1 MQGMTWQKN
10 VFFFLCFFSIAQYG
24 FAVNWNSVKAGP
36 VQVEKPMP
44 IKGLTGVGINSMAL
58 WSGASEVRTAEKLV
72 LHLSPLETYGFSHVV
87 LIVCADWIIEGY
99 CRKGFKGLTKERIVA
114 FTKAVVEKTNLHVV
128 LSLKAY
134 DQKKISGK
142 NTSKLQTSLEEEEA
156 TQQAFAEAWTFLA
169 ESFKHIERERLSFN
183 LLNEPEFEL
192 PAPSSSK
199 RDKWLMIASN
209 AVEAIRAISPD
220 RVIILEGIG
229 KSLFANRK
237 KTRYRHSSVNN
248 LVKPI
253 SYEDIIYGF
262 HNYEPDKFLQ
272 QAKYR
277 SGVVGNPHTEAV
289 TKAVIKDAARL
300 TKWANENK
308 VSVIL
313 SETGCIGYVDGKTE
327 GPRNREDCGLFARD
341 VYDSYVTNGVPVT
354 WWALEKEKTIYER
367 DRPTDKVWM
376 PAKRVP
382 DKYIFR
388 GFRLNF

>member
-1 MQGMTWQKN
+1 MGLLRTSLLVVLSCTVM
-10 VFFFLCFFSIAQYG
+10 SAQ
-24 FAVNWNSVKAGP
+24 AANWNSGKAKPVK
-36 VQVEKPMP
+36 VKTSIP
-44 IKGLTGVGINSMAL
+44 ISGLTGVGINSMAL

-72 LHLSPLETYGFSHVV
+72 SHLSPLETYGFSHVV
-87 LIVCADWIIEGY
+87 LVVCADWIIEGY

-142 NTSKLQTSLEEEEA
+142 NTSKLQMSLEKKET

-169 ESFKHIERERLSFN
+169 DSFKHIERDRLSFN

-199 RDKWLMIASN
+199 RDKWLTIASN
-209 AVEAIRAISPD
+209 AIEEIRAISPD

-229 KSLFANRK
+229 KSLFATRK
-237 KTRYRHSSVNN
+237 QTRYRHSSVNN
-248 LVKPI
+248 LIRPI
-253 SYEDIIYGF
+253 PYEDIVYGF

-300 TKWANENK
+300 TEWANRNN
-308 VSVIL
+308 VPVIL

-327 GPRNREDCGLFARD
+327 GPKNPEDCGLFARD
-341 VYDSYVTNGVPVT
+341 IYDTYVTNGVPVT
-354 WWALEKEKTIYER
+354 WWALEKEKTIYVR
-367 DRPTDKVWM
+367 DASSDKVWM
-376 PAKRVP
+376 PRERIP
-382 DKYIFR
+382 DEAIFS
-388 GFRLNF
+388 GFRLKH

>member
-1 MQGMTWQKN
+1 MA
-10 VFFFLCFFSIAQYG
+10 FLC
-24 FAVNWNSVKAGP
+24 
-36 VQVEKPMP
+36 
-44 IKGLTGVGINSMAL
+44 
-58 WSGASEVRTAEKLV
+58 
-72 LHLSPLETYGFSHVV
+72 FSHVV
-87 LIVCADWIIEGY
+87 LVVCADWIIEGY

-142 NTSKLQTSLEEEEA
+142 NTSKLQTSLEKKET

-169 ESFKHIERERLSFN
+169 DSFKHIERDRLSFN

-199 RDKWLMIASN
+199 RDKWLTIASN
-209 AVEAIRAISPD
+209 AIEEIRAISPD

-237 KTRYRHSSVNN
+237 QTRYRHSSVNN
-248 LVKPI
+248 LIRPI
-253 SYEDIIYGF
+253 PYEDIVYGF

-300 TKWANENK
+300 TEWANRNN
-308 VSVIL
+308 VPVIL

-327 GPRNREDCGLFARD
+327 GPKNPEDCGLFARD
-341 VYDSYVTNGVPVT
+341 IYDTYVTNGVPVT
-354 WWALEKEKTIYER
+354 WWALEKEKTIYVR
-367 DRPTDKVWM
+367 DASSDKVWM
-376 PAKRVP
+376 PRERIP
-382 DKYIFR
+382 DEAIFS
-388 GFRLNF
+388 GFRLKH

>member
-1 MQGMTWQKN
+1 MGLLRTSLLVVLSCTVM
-10 VFFFLCFFSIAQYG
+10 SAQ
-24 FAVNWNSVKAGP
+24 AANWNSGKAKPVK
-36 VQVEKPMP
+36 VKTFIP
-44 IKGLTGVGINSMAL
+44 ISGLTGVGINSMAL

-72 LHLSPLETYGFSHVV
+72 SHLSPLETYGFSHVV
-87 LIVCADWIIEGY
+87 LVVCADWIIEGY

-142 NTSKLQTSLEEEEA
+142 NTSKLQMSLEKKET

-169 ESFKHIERERLSFN
+169 DSFKHIERDRLSFN

-199 RDKWLMIASN
+199 RDKWLTIASN
-209 AVEAIRAISPD
+209 AIEEIRAISPD

-237 KTRYRHSSVNN
+237 QTRYRHSSVNN
-248 LVKPI
+248 LIRPI
-253 SYEDIIYGF
+253 PYEDIVYGF

-300 TKWANENK
+300 TEWANRNN
-308 VSVIL
+308 VPVIL

-327 GPRNREDCGLFARD
+327 GPKNPEDCGLFARD
-341 VYDSYVTNGVPVT
+341 IYDTYVTNGVPVT
-354 WWALEKEKTIYER
+354 WWALEKEKTIYVR
-367 DRPTDKVWM
+367 DASSDKVWM
-376 PAKRVP
+376 PRERIP
-382 DKYIFR
+382 DEAIFS
-388 GFRLNF
+388 GFRLKH

>member
-1 MQGMTWQKN
+1 MGLLRTSLLAVLSCAVM
-10 VFFFLCFFSIAQYG
+10 SAQ
-24 FAVNWNSVKAGP
+24 AANWNSGNAKPVK
-36 VQVEKPMP
+36 VKTSIP
-44 IKGLTGVGINSMAL
+44 ISGLTGVGINSMAL

-72 LHLSPLETYGFSHVV
+72 SHLSPLETYGFSHVV
-87 LIVCADWIIEGY
+87 LVVCADWIIEGY

-134 DQKKISGK
+134 DQRKVSGK
-142 NTSKLQTSLEEEEA
+142 NTSKLQTSLEKKET

-169 ESFKHIERERLSFN
+169 DSFKHIERDRLSFN

-199 RDKWLMIASN
+199 RDKWLTIASN
-209 AVEAIRAISPD
+209 AIEEIRAISPD

-237 KTRYRHSSVNN
+237 QTRYRHSSVNN
-248 LVKPI
+248 LIRPI
-253 SYEDIIYGF
+253 PYEDIVYGF

-300 TKWANENK
+300 TEWANRNN
-308 VSVIL
+308 VPVIL

-327 GPRNREDCGLFARD
+327 GPKNPEDCGLFARD
-341 VYDSYVTNGVPVT
+341 IYDTYVTNGVPVT
-354 WWALEKEKTIYER
+354 WWALEKEKTIYVR
-367 DRPTDKVWM
+367 DASSDKVWM
-376 PAKRVP
+376 PRERIP
-382 DKYIFR
+382 DEAIFS
-388 GFRLNF
+388 GFRLKH

>member
-1 MQGMTWQKN
+1 
-10 VFFFLCFFSIAQYG
+10 
-24 FAVNWNSVKAGP
+24 
-36 VQVEKPMP
+36 
-44 IKGLTGVGINSMAL
+44 
-58 WSGASEVRTAEKLV
+58 
-72 LHLSPLETYGFSHVV
+72 
-87 LIVCADWIIEGY
+87 
-99 CRKGFKGLTKERIVA
+99 
-114 FTKAVVEKTNLHVV
+114 
-128 LSLKAY
+128 
-134 DQKKISGK
+134 
-142 NTSKLQTSLEEEEA
+142 
-156 TQQAFAEAWTFLA
+156 
-169 ESFKHIERERLSFN
+169 
-183 LLNEPEFEL
+183 
-192 PAPSSSK
+192 
-199 RDKWLMIASN
+199 MIASN
-209 AVEAIRAISPD
+209 AVKAIRAISPD

-253 SYEDIIYGF
+253 PYEDIVYGF

-277 SGVVGNPHTEAV
+277 SGFVGNPHTEAV
-289 TKAVIKDAARL
+289 TKAVKKDAARL

-308 VSVIL
+308 VPVIL

-341 VYDSYVTNGVPVT
+341 VYDSYVASGVPVT

-367 DRPTDKVWM
+367 DRATDKVWM

>member
-1 MQGMTWQKN
+1 MGLLRTSLLVVLSCTVM
-10 VFFFLCFFSIAQYG
+10 SAQ
-24 FAVNWNSVKAGP
+24 AANWNSGKAKPVK
-36 VQVEKPMP
+36 VKTSIP
-44 IKGLTGVGINSMAL
+44 ISGLTGVGINSMAL

-72 LHLSPLETYGFSHVV
+72 SHLSPLETYGFSHVV
-87 LIVCADWIIEGY
+87 LVVCADWIIEGY

-142 NTSKLQTSLEEEEA
+142 NTSKLQTSLEKKET
-156 TQQAFAEAWTFLA
+156 TQKAFAEAWTFLA
-169 ESFKHIERERLSFN
+169 DSFKHIERDRLSFN

-199 RDKWLMIASN
+199 RDKWLTIASN
-209 AVEAIRAISPD
+209 AIEEIRAISPD

-237 KTRYRHSSVNN
+237 QTRYRHSSVNN
-248 LVKPI
+248 LIRPI
-253 SYEDIIYGF
+253 PYEDIVYGF

-272 QAKYR
+272 QAQYR

-300 TKWANENK
+300 TEWANKNN
-308 VSVIL
+308 VPVIL

-327 GPRNREDCGLFARD
+327 GPKNPEDCGLFARD
-341 VYDSYVTNGVPVT
+341 IYDTYVTNGVPVT
-354 WWALEKEKTIYER
+354 WWALEKEKTIYVR
-367 DRPTDKVWM
+367 DAPSDKVWM
-376 PAKRVP
+376 PRERIP
-382 DKYIFR
+382 DEAIFS
-388 GFRLNF
+388 GFRLKH

>member
-1 MQGMTWQKN
+1 MGLLRTSLLVVLFCTVM
-10 VFFFLCFFSIAQYG
+10 SAQ
-24 FAVNWNSVKAGP
+24 AANWNSGKAKPVK
-36 VQVEKPMP
+36 VKTSIP
-44 IKGLTGVGINSMAL
+44 ISGLTGVGINSMAL

-72 LHLSPLETYGFSHVV
+72 SHLSPLETYGFSHVV
-87 LIVCADWIIEGY
+87 LVVCADWIIEGY

-142 NTSKLQTSLEEEEA
+142 NTSKLQTSLEKKET

-169 ESFKHIERERLSFN
+169 DSFKHIERDRLSFN

-199 RDKWLMIASN
+199 RDKWLTIASN
-209 AVEAIRAISPD
+209 AIEEIRAISPD

-237 KTRYRHSSVNN
+237 QTRYRHSSVNN
-248 LVKPI
+248 LIRPI
-253 SYEDIIYGF
+253 PYEDIVYGF

-300 TKWANENK
+300 TEWANRNN
-308 VSVIL
+308 VPVIL

-327 GPRNREDCGLFARD
+327 GPKNPEDCGLFARD
-341 VYDSYVTNGVPVT
+341 IYDTYVTNGVPVT
-354 WWALEKEKTIYER
+354 WWALEKEKTIYVR
-367 DRPTDKVWM
+367 DASSDKVWM
-376 PAKRVP
+376 PRERIP
-382 DKYIFR
+382 DEAIFS
-388 GFRLNF
+388 GFRLKH

>member
-1 MQGMTWQKN
+1 
-10 VFFFLCFFSIAQYG
+10 
-24 FAVNWNSVKAGP
+24 
-36 VQVEKPMP
+36 MP

-199 RDKWLMIASN
+199 RDKWLM
-209 AVEAIRAISPD
+209 
-220 RVIILEGIG
+220 
-229 KSLFANRK
+229 
-237 KTRYRHSSVNN
+237 
-248 LVKPI
+248 
-253 SYEDIIYGF
+253 
-262 HNYEPDKFLQ
+262 FL
-272 QAKYR
+272 
-277 SGVVGNPHTEAV
+277 
-289 TKAVIKDAARL
+289 
-300 TKWANENK
+300 
-308 VSVIL
+308 
-313 SETGCIGYVDGKTE
+313 
-327 GPRNREDCGLFARD
+327 
-341 VYDSYVTNGVPVT
+341 
-354 WWALEKEKTIYER
+354 
-367 DRPTDKVWM
+367 
-376 PAKRVP
+376 KRC
-382 DKYIFR
+382 
-388 GFRLNF
+388 

>member
-1 MQGMTWQKN
+1 MGLLRTSLLVVLSCTVM
-10 VFFFLCFFSIAQYG
+10 SAQ
-24 FAVNWNSVKAGP
+24 AANWNSGKAKPVK
-36 VQVEKPMP
+36 VKTSIP
-44 IKGLTGVGINSMAL
+44 ISGLTGVGINSMAL

-72 LHLSPLETYGFSHVV
+72 SHLSPLETYGFSHVV
-87 LIVCADWIIEGY
+87 LVVCADWIIEGY

-142 NTSKLQTSLEEEEA
+142 NTSKLQTSLEKKET

-169 ESFKHIERERLSFN
+169 DSFKHIERDRLSFN

-199 RDKWLMIASN
+199 RDKWLTIASN
-209 AVEAIRAISPD
+209 AIEEIRAISPD

-237 KTRYRHSSVNN
+237 QTRYRHSSVNN
-248 LVKPI
+248 LIRPI
-253 SYEDIIYGF
+253 PYEDIVYGF

-300 TKWANENK
+300 TEWANRNN
-308 VSVIL
+308 VPVIL

-327 GPRNREDCGLFARD
+327 GPKNPEDCGLFARD
-341 VYDSYVTNGVPVT
+341 IYDTYVTNGVPVT
-354 WWALEKEKTIYER
+354 WWALEKEKTIYVR
-367 DRPTDKVWM
+367 DASSDKVWM
-376 PAKRVP
+376 PRERIP
-382 DKYIFR
+382 DEAIFS
-388 GFRLNF
+388 GFRLKH

>member
-1 MQGMTWQKN
+1 MGLLRTSLLVVLSCTVM
-10 VFFFLCFFSIAQYG
+10 SAQ
-24 FAVNWNSVKAGP
+24 AANWNSGKAKPVK
-36 VQVEKPMP
+36 VKTSIP
-44 IKGLTGVGINSMAL
+44 ISGLTGVGINSMAL

-72 LHLSPLETYGFSHVV
+72 SHLSPLETYGFSHVV
-87 LIVCADWIIEGY
+87 LVVCADWIIEGY

-142 NTSKLQTSLEEEEA
+142 NTSKLQMSLEKKET

-169 ESFKHIERERLSFN
+169 DSFKHIERDRLSFN

-199 RDKWLMIASN
+199 RDKWLTIASN
-209 AVEAIRAISPD
+209 AIEEIRAISPD

-237 KTRYRHSSVNN
+237 QTRYRHSSVNN
-248 LVKPI
+248 LIRPI
-253 SYEDIIYGF
+253 PYEDIVYGF

-300 TKWANENK
+300 TEWANKNN
-308 VSVIL
+308 VPVIL

-327 GPRNREDCGLFARD
+327 GPKNPEDCGLFARD
-341 VYDSYVTNGVPVT
+341 IYDTYVTNGVPVT
-354 WWALEKEKTIYER
+354 WWALEKEKTIYVR
-367 DRPTDKVWM
+367 DASSDKVWM
-376 PAKRVP
+376 PRERIP
-382 DKYIFR
+382 DEAIFS
-388 GFRLNF
+388 GFRLKH

>member
-1 MQGMTWQKN
+1 MGLLRTSLLVVLSCTVM
-10 VFFFLCFFSIAQYG
+10 SAQ
-24 FAVNWNSVKAGP
+24 AANWNSGKAKPVK
-36 VQVEKPMP
+36 VKTSIP
-44 IKGLTGVGINSMAL
+44 ISGLTGVGINSMAL

-72 LHLSPLETYGFSHVV
+72 SHLSPLETYGFSHVV
-87 LIVCADWIIEGY
+87 LVVCADWIIEGY

-142 NTSKLQTSLEEEEA
+142 NTSKLQTSLEKKET

-169 ESFKHIERERLSFN
+169 DSFKHIERDRLSFN

-199 RDKWLMIASN
+199 RDKWLTIASN
-209 AVEAIRAISPD
+209 AIEEIRAISPD

-237 KTRYRHSSVNN
+237 QTRYRHSSVNN
-248 LVKPI
+248 LIRPI
-253 SYEDIIYGF
+253 PYEDIVYGF

-300 TKWANENK
+300 TEWANKNN
-308 VSVIL
+308 VPVIL

-327 GPRNREDCGLFARD
+327 GPKNPEDCGLFARD
-341 VYDSYVTNGVPVT
+341 IYDTYVTNGVPVT
-354 WWALEKEKTIYER
+354 WWALEKEKTIYVR
-367 DRPTDKVWM
+367 DASSDKVWM
-376 PAKRVP
+376 PRERIP
-382 DKYIFR
+382 DEAIFS
-388 GFRLNF
+388 GFRLKH